1 MHAEILV
8 NLFFD
13 LLLHQI
19 YLHAETVRLGLVL
32 CELLPL
38 PPNHLI
44 LLCELLP
51 EWDI

>member
-1 MHAEILV
+1 MHADILL

-19 YLHAETVRLGLVL
+19 DFDAETVRLGLVL
-32 CELLPL
+32 CELLSL
-38 PPNHLI
+38 PRNHLV
-44 LLCELLP
+44 LFSELLP